1 MDIGDDSA
9 QVFTLSA
16 YCSHPFQLPHL
27 YVIQSKLLVAVAGC
41 HYTHSYEQ
49 NG

>member
-9 QVFTLSA
+9 QVFPLSA
-16 YCSHPFQLPHL
+16 YCCHPFQLPHL
-27 YVIQSKLLVAVAGC
+27 CVIQSKGHVAVAGC
-41 HYTHSYEQ
+41 HYKNYREQ